1 MSTPNISA
9 RGAASNSGA
18 VLIELAE
25 RAGRHYGRSVEEWFK
40 CANVLLQAR
49 ELAVHGEWADF
60 LAHADIPR
68 STAARMLRL
77 ARVGVQMCH
86 VTHLGIRRVDGLI
99 CYLRRVFD
107 DAIGDCRERYEAWL
121 DQGRSDH
128 DWRQWNLT
136 PDELDA
142 KFPGTARALVVLL
155 AGRPDGIEIADRI
168 IGGRADV

>member
-60 LAHADIPR
+60 LAHAGIPR

-99 CYLRRVFD
+99 CCLQRAFD
-107 DAIGDCRERYEAWL
+107 DAILDSRERYADRDLRRW
-121 DQGRSDH
+121 S
-128 DWRQWNLT
+128 LT

-142 KFPGTARALVVLL
+142 EFPGTARALVVLL
-155 AGRPDGIEIADRI
+155 AGRPDGIEIADRV